1 MHVSYEKFKSVTL
14 GDMTEDE
21 FARLAP
27 MADVVIDHW
36 TLGRV
41 GREVSKGASLP
52 DSVVIVYAAV
62 VEALPAVL
70 DGSKAGGGLVS
81 SFSNGVDSYSFDV
94 SETVEQQLS
103 RTVGW
108 MAHLLPVEWSSGV
121 VSYEG
126 GLE

>member
-52 DSVVIVYAAV
+52 DSVVIAYAAV

-121 VSYEG
+121 VSYDG

>member
-1 MHVSYEKFKSVTL
+1 MYVSYEKFESLTL
-14 GDMTEDE
+14 GETTEEE

-41 GREVSKGASLP
+41 GREASKGASLP
-52 DSVVIVYAAV
+52 DSVAVVYAAI
-62 VEALPAVL
+62 VEALPAAL
-70 DGSKAGGGLVS
+70 ESSKAGGGLVS

-108 MAHLLPVEWSSGV
+108 MARLLPVEWSSGV

-126 GLE
+126 GLG

>member
-1 MHVSYEKFKSVTL
+1 MHVSYEEFKSVTL

-70 DGSKAGGGLVS
+70 DDSKAGGGLVS